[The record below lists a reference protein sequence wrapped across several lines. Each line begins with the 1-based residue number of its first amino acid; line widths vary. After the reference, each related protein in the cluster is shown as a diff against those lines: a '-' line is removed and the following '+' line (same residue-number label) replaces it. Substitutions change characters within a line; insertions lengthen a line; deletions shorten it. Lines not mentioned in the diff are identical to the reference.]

1 MFSNSHR
8 NLRLTSLF
16 LDETMK
22 LIKRYFIVL
31 SVFFIVYLLVSYKNR
46 LFPRLVFGQFHLL
59 STEFN
64 RTINFRQSQL
74 YQHQTADGGIITLY
88 DVTQDNEW
96 DFQCPKSKFN
106 EADIHDVRVCIYD
119 PQHDEHV
126 SGQLNDHGKWE
137 PVVVRSFLRLLR
149 ALPNT
154 HVIDIGANLGLYTLL
169 ATQYDRHVIAVEPLY
184 DSLIRL
190 HKSIQLNDVQH
201 HVTVIANAI
210 GIKHER
216 LALNIVDKN
225 LGASYLSYLDEL
237 APPKKNIENLV
248 EGIPPR
254 VLAEIDT
261 ITLDDLVSI
270 YPIFFKR
277 AILKIDIEG
286 FEALA
291 FGNASILFNRTEIPA
306 IYMEFG
312 KLVEIKYYR
321 GMLRKIEEMLTFLK
335 KRNYEP
341 YEVNDI
347 NHLLY
352 DNWESWPWDIAFRR
366 CDICRCPGLE
376 KLVGSAE

>member
-1 MFSNSHR
+1 
-8 NLRLTSLF
+8 
-16 LDETMK
+16 MK
-22 LIKRYFIVL
+22 LIKRYSFIL
-31 SVFFIVYLLVSYKNR
+31 FLLFLVYFLISNKNR
-46 LFPRLVFGQFHLL
+46 LFPRLVFGQFHLV
-59 STEFN
+59 STDYN
-64 RTINFRQSQL
+64 QTVNLRQSQL
-74 YQHQTADGGIITLY
+74 YQHETSKGSFITLY
-88 DVTQDNEW
+88 DIKQDNEW
-96 DFQCPKSKFN
+96 NFQCPKTRYN
-106 EADIHDVRVCIYD
+106 ENDIQDVKICIYD

-190 HKSIQLNDVQH
+190 HKSIQLNNVQH
-201 HVTVIANAI
+201 QITLVANAI
-210 GIKHER
+210 GTKHER
-216 LALNIVDKN
+216 LTLNIVDKN
-225 LGASYLSYLDEL
+225 LGASYISYLDEL
-237 APPKKNIENLV
+237 APPEKKIEKIV
-248 EGIPPR
+248 DDQQPGGGKGVPPK
-254 VLAEIDT
+254 VLAEVDT

-270 YPIFFKR
+270 FPSFFKR

-286 FEALA
+286 YEALA
-291 FGNASILFNRTEIPA
+291 FGNASLLFNRTEIPA

-312 KLVEIKYYR
+312 KLIEIKYHR
-321 GMLRKIEEMLTFLK
+321 GMMTKIEDMLSFLK

-347 NHLLY
+347 NHILY
-352 DNWESWPWDIAFRR
+352 DNWESWPWDVAFRR